1 MTEEDEY
8 HVDFCVGVAHV
19 ANDGTR
25 FHFVHVVAG
34 DDVLIARGRD
44 QQVHVADDFVQLQYA
59 ESIHAV
65 NNNKRMTQFLR
76 ILIGNRRRFFFFFK
90 MYFSLMKYFFSLKRS
105 TRGISRIPE
114 ASIERQDRPEP
125 RSSFQGSLKLL

>member
-90 MYFSLMKYFFSLKRS
+90 MYFSLMKYFSHLNDQL
-105 TRGISRIPE
+105 GE
-114 ASIERQDRPEP
+114 
-125 RSSFQGSLKLL
+125 FQESLKLLSNDRIDQSLGPAFKDL